1 MSRRARTQVELDF
14 RKVLLHGAPFIR
26 LEVTEFANGNR
37 LHRFHFKLGGRD
49 RLHGV
54 VAPASLWATRILHPI
69 PAPGRDDRPQ
79 NAREGRSGVSRPI
92 PCPPKPWD
100 PLGPQTASQRT
111 LARFR
116 AARRPAAAPNGNPRP
131 EQRLSRPKQL
141 LLFELQRDFVSVPP
155 AHSPESIPQA
165 GAFSSTD
172 RAGRGVAA
180 LVTPQLS
187 PMGGTSTE
195 HLDSTQLSLTSE
207 TGGAK

>member
-54 VAPASLWATRILHPI
+54 VAPASLWATRISHPI

-79 NAREGRSGVSRPI
+79 NAPEGRASVSRPI

-141 LLFELQRDFVSVPP
+141 LLF
-155 AHSPESIPQA
+155 
-165 GAFSSTD
+165 
-172 RAGRGVAA
+172 
-180 LVTPQLS
+180 
-187 PMGGTSTE
+187 
-195 HLDSTQLSLTSE
+195 
-207 TGGAK
+207 

>member
-1 MSRRARTQVELDF
+1 MRRRARTQVELDF
-14 RKVLLHGAPFIR
+14 RKALLHGRPFIR

-49 RLHGV
+49 RFHGV
-54 VAPASLWATRILHPI
+54 VAPAPLWAARISHPI

-79 NAREGRSGVSRPI
+79 NAPEGRTSVSRPI

-165 GAFSSTD
+165 GVFSSAD
-172 RAGRGVAA
+172 RAGWGVAA

>member
-1 MSRRARTQVELDF
+1 MRRRARTQVELDF
-14 RKVLLHGAPFIR
+14 RKALLHGRPFIR

-54 VAPASLWATRILHPI
+54 VAPASLWATRISHPI

-79 NAREGRSGVSRPI
+79 NAPEGRSGVSRPK
-92 PCPPKPWD
+92 PCPPHSWD
-100 PLGPQTASQRT
+100 PHGPDTASQRT

-116 AARRPAAAPNGNPRP
+116 VARRARPAPDTSPCHDKPSFDCPR
-131 EQRLSRPKQL
+131 QYL
-141 LLFELQRDFVSVPP
+141 LIELQGDLFSGFPLTP
-155 AHSPESIPQA
+155 ADPSPQA

-172 RAGRGVAA
+172 RAGREVAA

-187 PMGGTSTE
+187 PMGGTFRTKFNQAPE
-195 HLDSTQLSLTSE
+195 RR
-207 TGGAK
+207 GGRR